1 MARDYMLRIRLNSQ
15 ELERLKAEAER
26 RDVSM
31 SEVIRDYIKRMP
43 KPKKD
48 SAASIETDADDTDF
62 IETETGDAEE

>member
-1 MARDYMLRIRLNSQ
+1 MLRIRLNSQ
-15 ELERLKAEAER
+15 ELERLKAEAQR

-48 SAASIETDADDTDF
+48 QAASTETDE
-62 IETETGDAEE
+62 IGE

>member
-48 SAASIETDADDTDF
+48 SAASIETDADNTDF
-62 IETETGDAEE
+62 ITDTDDAEE

>member
-15 ELERLKAEAER
+15 ELERLKVEAQR

-48 SAASIETDADDTDF
+48 PAASIETDADDAGSMETDS
-62 IETETGDAEE
+62 